1 MSVRIAAGLILVS
14 QLLLVWV
21 GLPPSAPS
29 ALWFTF
35 AGTPCLAVGSVM
47 SRRALRRRR

>member
-21 GLPPSAPS
+21 GLEPSGTS
-29 ALWFTF
+29 AIWFTF
-35 AGTPCLAVGSVM
+35 VGTPCLVVGSVM